1 MLNYAHDVKTI
12 IIFIVTLKLN
22 KIKHYIID
30 NLTIELNTLSDI
42 SVADAKQS
50 RHLRSANDTPTLNP
64 PIW

>member
-1 MLNYAHDVKTI
+1 MLNYAHDIKTI
-12 IIFIVTLKLN
+12 ITFIVTLKLN

-42 SVADAKQS
+42 SVTDAKQS
-50 RHLRSANDTPTLNP
+50 RYLRSANDTPTLNP